1 MGRLFGTDGVRG
13 VAGVDLT
20 EELAAALGCAA
31 AQVLAA
37 ENGKKPLVLIGRDTR
52 ESGCVLEAAAARG
65 LTQAGA
71 DVLLTGVVPTPA
83 IAYLVTKRGAD
94 AGVMISASHNP
105 YEYNGIKLFGPD
117 GCKLTDEEEDR
128 IEAVVRSGEFSPAA
142 QAGSV
147 NEDKNAVSD
156 YIEHLAASYRGGFSG
171 KILADCANGS
181 AVATAKRLF
190 ERIGVSADVICC
202 EPDGKNINENCGS
215 THAGALCA
223 RVAAGG
229 YDAGFSFDG
238 DFLLAVFAEYL
249 KKQGR
254 LAADTVVV
262 TNMSNMGFFK
272 RMEQLGLH
280 TAVTKVGDRYVL
292 EEMRRGGYVL
302 GGEQSGH
309 MILLDRASTGDGQ
322 LSAVT
327 LLDAMAVSKKSLSEL
342 AGAMRRYP
350 QVMHNLSATP
360 QMKEKL
366 ETPGAKQ
373 AVAESEE
380 RLGGRG
386 RVVVRAS
393 GTEPLIRVMIE
404 GEDAGMIAREAETL
418 SAALLAALG

>member
-1 MGRLFGTDGVRG
+1 M
-13 VAGVDLT
+13 
-20 EELAAALGCAA
+20 
-31 AQVLAA
+31 
-37 ENGKKPLVLIGRDTR
+37 
-52 ESGCVLEAAAARG
+52 
-65 LTQAGA
+65 
-71 DVLLTGVVPTPA
+71 
-83 IAYLVTKRGAD
+83 
-94 AGVMISASHNP
+94 
-105 YEYNGIKLFGPD
+105 
-117 GCKLTDEEEDR
+117 
-128 IEAVVRSGEFSPAA
+128 
-142 QAGSV
+142 
-147 NEDKNAVSD
+147 
-156 YIEHLAASYRGGFSG
+156 
-171 KILADCANGS
+171 
-181 AVATAKRLF
+181 ATAKRLF

-229 YDAGFSFDG
+229 YDAGFSFDGDADRLIAVDEKGNLLDG